1 MARFDLFVVFAE
13 MRTGSNALE
22 EAINQV
28 PGLLCHGEAFNPVFA
43 GHHGQASLLG
53 IDLAAREA
61 DPLALLA
68 AMRAEGAGLPGFRF
82 FHDHDPRVLDA
93 VLPDPRCAKVIL
105 TRDPLEAYVSLKIA
119 RATGQWKLTDAA
131 DRKVAKARFDAAE
144 FAEMRERHAVF
155 RHRVRRALKLS
166 GQTAFEIDY
175 AEIGD
180 VDVVNGLAAFLGA
193 EGRVSRLEGRLK
205 RQNPEPLR
213 ERVENPREM
222 EAALGGGAGADAPAP
237 EPARGARV
245 PTYVAAAHAPLLH
258 MPLRGGPEARVA
270 HWLAALDGV
279 DPSDLRRGFTQ
290 KTLRQWKNR
299 TKDGRVFAVVTHP
312 AVRAHRAFCRH
323 ILFTGPECFAEI
335 RTALRT
341 RHGVALPE
349 GDPGPGWDAG
359 AHRAAFLGFLRFARA
374 SLAGQ
379 TSQRSDPAWSSQSAL
394 LAGAAEV
401 LVPDMILREAQLE
414 GGLSRLAAEAGLRG
428 AVPPPGP
435 PEPEGA
441 GPVTLAQIH
450 DAEVERAAR
459 DLHNRDYMAFGFRD
473 WTPGA

>member
-28 PGLLCHGEAFNPVFA
+28 PGLVCHGEAFNPVFV
-43 GHHGQASLLG
+43 GHQGGDSLLG
-53 IDLAAREA
+53 IDRAAREA
-61 DPLALLA
+61 DPQALLT
-68 AMRAEGAGLPGFRF
+68 AMREDAERLAGFRF
-82 FHDHDPRVLDA
+82 FHDHDPRVLHA

-119 RATGQWKLTDAA
+119 RATGQWTLTDAA

-155 RHRVRRALKLS
+155 RHRVRRALKVS
-166 GQTAFEIDY
+166 GQTPFEIDY

-180 VDVVNGLAAFLGA
+180 VDVINGLAAFLGG
-193 EGRVSRLEGRLK
+193 EGRVARLARTLK

-213 ERVENPREM
+213 ERVENPEEM
-222 EAALGGGAGADAPAP
+222 EAALGGWSGGDAPAP
-237 EPARGARV
+237 ESARGARV
-245 PTYVAAAHAPLLH
+245 PTYVAAARAPLLH
-258 MPLRGGPEARVA
+258 MPLRGGPEGRVA
-270 HWLAALDGV
+270 CWLAALDGATP
-279 DPSDLRRGFTQ
+279 DDLQRGFTQ
-290 KTLRQWKNR
+290 RTLRQWKNR
-299 TKDGRVFAVVTHP
+299 NKDGRTFAVVTHP
-312 AVRAHRAFCRH
+312 VVRAHRAFCRH
-323 ILFTGPECFAEI
+323 ILYTGEDCFAEI
-335 RTALRT
+335 RDALRT

-349 GDPGPGWDAG
+349 GDPGPGWDAA

-379 TSQRSDPAWSSQSAL
+379 TSQRSDPAWSSQSGL
-394 LAGAAEV
+394 LTGAAEV
-401 LVPDMILREAQLE
+401 LVPDMVLREAQLAE
-414 GGLSRLAAEAGLRG
+414 GLVRLAAEAGLG

-435 PEPEGA
+435 PEPDGA
-441 GPVTLAQIH
+441 GPVSLADIH